1 MRKNAIKESKYPG
14 RDNKRKSI
22 GEKKTFSQKKIHL
35 LFVSIVFSLVFLLC
49 CFLFSYFQSFIL
61 SFINSIQTSE
71 ASYGIRC
78 WVYSGSVKGRSE
90 GWCFC
95 SALSPS
101 LSATPVS
108 STLSISLKFL
118 SASPDNIINFSWQ
131 IPVNLFSPLIF

>member
-1 MRKNAIKESKYPG
+1 MKRVRKNAIKESKYPG
-14 RDNKRKSI
+14 RDKRKSI

-78 WVYSGSVKGRSE
+78 WVYSGSVKGRAE

-95 SALSPS
+95 NVLSPS

-108 STLSISLKFL
+108 STLSISPKFL
-118 SASPDNIINFSWQ
+118 SASFDNIILVDRFQ
-131 IPVNLFSPLIF
+131 LTYFLP